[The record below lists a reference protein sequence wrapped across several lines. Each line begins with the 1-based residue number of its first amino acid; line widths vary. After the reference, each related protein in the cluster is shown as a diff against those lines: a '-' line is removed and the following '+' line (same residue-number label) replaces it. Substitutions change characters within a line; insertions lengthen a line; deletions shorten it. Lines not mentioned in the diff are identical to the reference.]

1 MYPEGSD
8 YLVEYVRQH
17 KLSEYLELIK
27 DTKKVC
33 PIPVI
38 ASINCYQDAEWVGF
52 AQQMEAAGADAIEIN
67 ILALQTDMQYNY
79 GSFEQRHID
88 ILRRIKQTVNIPVI
102 MKLGDNLTNPIALI
116 DQLYANGA
124 AAVVLFNRF
133 YQPDID
139 IEKMKQISGNVF
151 STGADLVKAL
161 RWIGIAS
168 AAVNKLDYA
177 ASGGYYIS
185 CAADSI
191 FADPTTLTG
200 SIGIFGMIPSG
211 EKLFKDKLGLDF
223 DVVKTNKMADMG
235 AGFGPLA
242 TRPFNNAEQEALQ
255 NYINN
260 GYKLFVNRCA
270 EGRNMSAADI
280 EKIAEG
286 RVWTGEMA
294 VGLGLVDKLGGI
306 DDALAAAAKRANVE
320 NYTIISYPEKESLF
334 MNLLNSQ
341 RKHYVNSQM
350 KEYMGSFYSY
360 FEILQNLKEIN
371 PVQARMPFELNI
383 K

>member
-1 MYPEGSD
+1 MATLKTTFAGLELRNPIIVSSSGLTDSAEKNQKFYEEQIMLEADWLGDPNMYPEGSD

-88 ILRRIKQTVNIPVI
+88 ILSHIKKTVRIPII

-177 ASGGYYIS
+177 ASGGIHSPEGIVKAILAGASAVEICSAFYQNSYALVGEYIHFLNLWM
-185 CAADSI
+185 DRK
-191 FADPTTLTG
+191 
-200 SIGIFGMIPSG
+200 GMENIPQ
-211 EKLFKDKLGLDF
+211 FKGMLNVNDL
-223 DVVKTNKMADMG
+223 
-235 AGFGPLA
+235 
-242 TRPFNNAEQEALQ
+242 
-255 NYINN
+255 N
-260 GYKLFVNRCA
+260 GVNTFER
-270 EGRNMSAADI
+270 
-280 EKIAEG
+280 
-286 RVWTGEMA
+286 TQ
-294 VGLGLVDKLGGI
+294 
-306 DDALAAAAKRANVE
+306 
-320 NYTIISYPEKESLF
+320 F
-334 MNLLNSQ
+334 M
-341 RKHYVNSQM
+341 K
-350 KEYMGSFYSY
+350 Y
-360 FEILQNLKEIN
+360 FSSK
-371 PVQARMPFELNI
+371 

>member
-1 MYPEGSD
+1 MATLKTTFAGLELRNPIIVSSSGLTDSAEKNQKFYEADWLGDPNMYPEGSD

-88 ILRRIKQTVNIPVI
+88 ILSHIKKTVRIPII

-177 ASGGYYIS
+177 ASGGIHSPEGIVKAILAGASAVEICSAFYQNSYALVGEYIHFLNLWM
-185 CAADSI
+185 DRK
-191 FADPTTLTG
+191 
-200 SIGIFGMIPSG
+200 GMENIPQ
-211 EKLFKDKLGLDF
+211 FKGMLNVSDL
-223 DVVKTNKMADMG
+223 
-235 AGFGPLA
+235 
-242 TRPFNNAEQEALQ
+242 
-255 NYINN
+255 N
-260 GYKLFVNRCA
+260 GVN
-270 EGRNMSAADI
+270 
-280 EKIAEG
+280 
-286 RVWTGEMA
+286 T
-294 VGLGLVDKLGGI
+294 
-306 DDALAAAAKRANVE
+306 
-320 NYTIISYPEKESLF
+320 
-334 MNLLNSQ
+334 
-341 RKHYVNSQM
+341 
-350 KEYMGSFYSY
+350 
-360 FEILQNLKEIN
+360 FERTQFK
-371 PVQARMPFELNI
+371 